1 MNSDITIIGGGI
13 VGIATALEIQ
23 RAWPGLSVNV
33 LEKEQSLAQHQ
44 TGRNSGVIHA
54 GIYYTPGSLKAEF
67 CRRGL
72 EATVR
77 FCTDHQLPFTQC
89 GKLLVATSPLEE
101 DRLVALTDRAQ
112 QNGLAVQAVSGA
124 ELREMEPNISGR
136 AGLLSPATG
145 IADYGAIVRK
155 MAEIFR
161 IAGGEITHGS
171 KVCGIAESQN
181 DVTLTLADG
190 QSLKSRRLIV
200 CAGIH
205 ADRLAGMC
213 GLADDFAIVPFKGEY
228 YRLAPRHDTI
238 VNHLIYPVPDPD
250 LPFLGIHLT
259 RMIDGYVTV
268 GPNAVL
274 SFAREKYGK
283 MAVSPRDLAAMAR
296 FPGFWRTL
304 GANLPSGMKEM
315 ANSTFRRRY
324 LRACQRYCP
333 SLELSDLKPHPP
345 GIRAQAVMRDG
356 TLVHDFLIR
365 NTARTIH
372 ICNAPSPAATSAIPI
387 AEHIRSEA
395 ERLFDMK
402 ETNNAL

>member
-1 MNSDITIIGGGI
+1 MTDITIIGGGI

-23 RAWPGLSVNV
+23 RAWPGLAIRV
-33 LEKEQSLAQHQ
+33 LEKEQALALHQ

-54 GIYYTPGSLKAEF
+54 GIYYAPGSLKAEF

-77 FCTDHQLPFTQC
+77 FCTEYQVPFTQC

-101 DRLVALTDRAQ
+101 ERLATLTDRARK
-112 QNGLAVQAVSGA
+112 NGLNVRPVSGA
-124 ELREMEPNISGR
+124 ELREIEPNIAGR
-136 AGLLSPATG
+136 VGLLSPATG
-145 IADYGAIVRK
+145 IADYGAMVRK
-155 MAEIFR
+155 MAELFTA
-161 IAGGEITHGS
+161 AGGEITHE
-171 KVCGIAESQN
+171 A
-181 DVTLTLADG
+181 DVTGIVESPNEVTLSLADG
-190 QSLKSRRLIV
+190 QRLKTRRLIA
-200 CAGIH
+200 CSGLN

-228 YRLAPRHDTI
+228 YRLAARHDEI

-259 RMIDGYVTV
+259 RMIGGYVTV

-274 SFAREKYGK
+274 SLAREKYGK
-283 MAVSPRDLAAMAR
+283 LGVSPRDLTAMAR

-304 GANLPSGMKEM
+304 GANLSSGLTEM

-333 SLELSDLKPHPP
+333 SLELSDLQPHPS

-356 TLVHDFLIR
+356 TLLHDFLIR

-387 AEHIRSEA
+387 AEHIRNEA
-395 ERLFDMK
+395 ARLFELKDPA
-402 ETNNAL
+402 NAL